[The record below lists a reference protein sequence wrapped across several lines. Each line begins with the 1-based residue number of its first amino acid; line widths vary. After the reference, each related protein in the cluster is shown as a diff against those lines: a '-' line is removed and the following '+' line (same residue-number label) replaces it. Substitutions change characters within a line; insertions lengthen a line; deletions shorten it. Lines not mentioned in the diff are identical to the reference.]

1 MIYTLRI
8 YLWTGNTSD
17 NEFTEDTIW
26 TVGFELNFVTKII
39 DTTFKRMV
47 HTFKRMVHTFKRM
60 VYTFKRMVYEL
71 IWTSSRKS
79 LAMLRSADGFAALH
93 DQLPPVRVAGRRTS
107 DTRLEPRQGSPW
119 SVGLEH
125 HQATCE
131 FPGGGRAWLGWKRF
145 TEQTR
150 ERLKSRKVS
159 LSKLTR
165 NQTNTTPFEKSI
177 SRRVKYELVGI
188 FVGKRVRPQPLA
200 PCYPE
205 TGGAREVIRGGDW
218 AGVDWIFGRVQGLL
232 APLESKLCCAV
243 RCFTV

>member
-1 MIYTLRI
+1 
-8 YLWTGNTSD
+8 
-17 NEFTEDTIW
+17 
-26 TVGFELNFVTKII
+26 
-39 DTTFKRMV
+39 
-47 HTFKRMVHTFKRM
+47 M
-60 VYTFKRMVYEL
+60 VYTL
-71 IWTSSRKS
+71 
-79 LAMLRSADGFAALH
+79 LRSADGFAALH

-107 DTRLEPRQGSPW
+107 DTRLEPRQGSSW

-218 AGVDWIFGRVQGLL
+218 AGVEWIFGRVQGLL